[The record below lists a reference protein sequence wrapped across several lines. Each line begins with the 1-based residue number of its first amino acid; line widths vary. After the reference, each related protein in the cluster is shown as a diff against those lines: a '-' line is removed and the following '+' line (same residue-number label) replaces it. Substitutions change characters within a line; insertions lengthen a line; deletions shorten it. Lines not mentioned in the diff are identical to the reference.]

1 MSPIARGFPSSALKI
16 VEDKGNNLAI
26 HQFFGDNLPFAE
38 LGVIVFLIDSK
49 HPAQACV
56 IWMHGLGADA
66 NDMAGLAEQLQVN
79 DLMLRHV
86 CLEAPVQPVTI
97 NGGMAMRAWY
107 DILAMDFSAREDREG
122 ILTSEKMIIA
132 AVEQQLA
139 AGFTSEQ
146 IYLAGFSQG
155 GAMALH
161 TALRMSRPLGGVISL
176 SAYLPLAKECQ
187 PQLPKTTPLFIASGL
202 YDPIVWPLWTK
213 ETIKWLDE
221 QGFTAVSS
229 HEYPMEH
236 SVCTNEVLDL
246 SQWLIQ
252 QVRGA

>member
-1 MSPIARGFPSSALKI
+1 MF
-16 VEDKGNNLAI
+16 
-26 HQFFGDNLPFAE
+26 H
-38 LGVIVFLIDSK
+38 IDPK

-66 NDMAGLAEQLQVN
+66 NDMVGLAEQLQVN
-79 DLMLRHV
+79 ELMLRHV
-86 CLEAPVQPVTI
+86 FLDAPVRPITI
-97 NGGMAMRAWY
+97 NSGMVMRAWY
-107 DILAMDFSAREDREG
+107 DILAMDFAAREDKEG

-139 AGFTSEQ
+139 TGFTSEQ

-161 TALRMSRPLGGVISL
+161 TALRMTRPLAGVISL
-176 SAYLPLAKECQ
+176 SAYLPLAKECE
-187 PQLPKTTPLFIASGL
+187 PQLPGTTPLFLAYGT

-213 ETIKWLDE
+213 ETIKWLD
-221 QGFTAVSS
+221 QKGFSAISA

-236 SVCTNEVLDL
+236 SVCANEIVDL

-252 QVRGA
+252 HTGGI